1 MNFAGL
7 DFTGLSLKAH
17 LFLAFPLLLAL
28 WMAWSDVKSRRI
40 PNYLTFGCA
49 LAGLGYQL
57 ACHGLTGLADG
68 SLGMG
73 LGFILLIPF
82 YIKGGLGAGDVKALA
97 GLATWLGPLQTLYL
111 FIYMGISG
119 VFLVVFVLFW
129 RGLLWSKIRQIWES
143 LINLV
148 LLCFLMRSYPVRH
161 RTPTSAADIPYAV
174 TLAMGMAIV
183 CWRGLRIKT
192 FWAS

>member
-1 MNFAGL
+1 MNFEGL
-7 DFTGLSLKAH
+7 NFLGLSLKAQFY
-17 LFLAFPLLLAL
+17 LVFPFLLAL
-28 WMAWSDVKSRRI
+28 WMACSDVKTQRI

-57 ACHGLTGLADG
+57 GFNGLTGLADAF
-68 SLGMG
+68 LGMG

-119 VFLVVFVLFW
+119 LFLIVIFLWW
-129 RGLLWSKIRQIWES
+129 RGLLWSKIRQIWEN
-143 LINLV
+143 LVNLV
-148 LLCFLMRSYPVRH
+148 LLCILMRSYPARH
-161 RTPTSAADIPYAV
+161 RSPTSPAEEIPYAV
-174 TLAMGMAIV
+174 TLAMGMAIL
-183 CWRGLRIKT
+183 CWRGLRIS
-192 FWAS
+192 A

>member
-1 MNFAGL
+1 MNL
-7 DFTGLSLKAH
+7 EWLNITTLSLPAK
-17 LFLAFPLLLAL
+17 LSMVSPFLLTL
-28 WMAWSDVKSRRI
+28 WMAWSDVRTRRI

-49 LAGLGYQL
+49 LAGLGFQL
-57 ACHGLTGLADG
+57 GFHGLTGIAEGL
-68 SLGMG
+68 LGLG

-119 VFLVVFVLFW
+119 IFLVIFVLFW

-148 LLCFLMRSYPVRH
+148 LLCVLMKSYPVRH
-161 RTPTSAADIPYAV
+161 RSSTSAADIPYAV
-174 TLAMGMAIV
+174 TLSMGMAIV
-183 CWRGLRIKT
+183 CWRGLRIS
-192 FWAS
+192 A